1 MSATQPQTRPIGIT
15 ILAIVAVLATVASI
29 VVGSDL
35 IETGTTVPGAIS
47 RLGGLAP
54 VLGVVMILVG
64 ALNLVLAY
72 GFWTLKS
79 WGWPLGVG
87 LWAANIVLNVLQYLN
102 DSNVL
107 IPMGIS
113 VIVGVAVLY
122 YLFRPHV
129 KAAFGRT

>member
-1 MSATQPQTRPIGIT
+1 MQATQPSTRPMGIT
-15 ILAIVAVLATVASI
+15 ILAVVAVLATVFSFIA
-29 VVGSDL
+29 GSDL
-35 IETGTTVPGAIS
+35 IGTGTTTGATS

-54 VLGVVMILVG
+54 ILGIVMILAG

-87 LWAANIVLNVLQYLN
+87 LWAASIVFDVLQYLN
-102 DSNVL
+102 DNSLL
-107 IPMGIS
+107 ITMVIS
-113 VIVGVAVLY
+113 VIISVVVLY

-129 KAAFGRT
+129 KAAFGQT